1 MAEVYALAWAGL
13 KWSYDEYGVKGAAAF
28 LVAGL
33 LAYYLVM
40 ERFREKFE
48 DVDVDADAVAEAL
61 PDDVTEA
68 P

>member
-40 ERFREKFE
+40 ERFRETFE
-48 DVDVDADAVAEAL
+48 DVDVDTDAVAKAL
-61 PDDVTEA
+61 PDDVTDA
-68 P
+68 A